1 MPRANW
7 MKSLTDMGEKPD
19 HSTASDLP
27 TFAPLYRQIRALI
40 LRSLKESEWRP
51 GEMIPSETEL
61 AARFGVSQ
69 GTARRA
75 IDELAA
81 ENVLVR
87 RQGRGTFVASH
98 LERSNQFRFLK
109 LRADHME
116 REPFEGKV
124 IECRRLRPPALV
136 ARQLQLR
143 PGEAAILTRRVLHFA
158 GIPTVLDEI
167 WLPAERF
174 KGFSAD
180 GFESYQGLLY
190 GYLEAEF
197 GTRMLGAEER
207 LKAVAAG
214 PEQAEPL
221 GVDVG
226 APLLQIER
234 ISFTYDEQ
242 PVEVRRGFYVTERY
256 HYFSQLG

>member
-1 MPRANW
+1 MSNQAPPEEGA
-7 MKSLTDMGEKPD
+7 MSSPG
-19 HSTASDLP
+19 SDVP

-40 LRSLKESEWRP
+40 LRSLKEGEWRP
-51 GEMIPSETEL
+51 GDMIPSETEL
-61 AARFGVSQ
+61 ATRFGVSQ

-98 LERSNQFRFLK
+98 LQRVNQFRFLK
-109 LRADHME
+109 LRPDSGDLE
-116 REPFEGKV
+116 SFSGKV
-124 IECRRLRPPALV
+124 IECRRTRPPVQL
-136 ARQLQLR
+136 ARQLRLR
-143 PGEAAILTRRVLHFA
+143 PGEAAILTRRVLQF
-158 GIPTVLDEI
+158 GPEDTVLDEI

-174 KGFSAD
+174 KGFSAE

-197 GTRMLGAEER
+197 GVQMLRAEER
-207 LKAVAAG
+207 LKAVLAQ

-221 GVDVG
+221 GISVG
-226 APLLQIER
+226 DPLLQVER
-234 ISFTYDEQ
+234 VSFTYDEQ
-242 PVEVRRGFYVTERY
+242 PVEVRRGFYVTVRH
-256 HYFSQLG
+256 HYFNVLG